1 MAEMAQREMLKGS
14 IWWPPSYAVT
24 SLWNH
29 KARNIGIALIL
40 AISVSIPT
48 TVFIWTGTGTSLA
61 VDEYF
66 EENAYQIN
74 LRVQSS
80 LTDYS
85 ALIEARD
92 YALASPFI
100 EYAHVVPS
108 SVCIL
113 QGDWDDWT
121 LYNIGYLNYR
131 EGIKDGRI
139 ILGNNEMLDAFSTEL
154 EWRGQLTLNPGEVVV
169 SEFFVESAADVHG
182 VTIDVGSIID
192 IDLLRF
198 GAKQRPKDDE
208 WATPEELG
216 RVGLKGL
223 RVVGIFK
230 VVRVS
235 MIGQLFTSKSR
246 LNWDPLGR
254 ADTVLGM
261 NDSVIMLQDQLDPA
275 VVNDVST
282 RGYFSPVGLLRASAE
297 GLKAAGTTSVTYNL
311 VSLKIRLEEMFP
323 ELQVT
328 GLTTIAELQGH
339 IATYVRS
346 QILIIL
352 ALPVMVMSLMLTI
365 FTSETSISYRKGEIS
380 ALRAKGASFNQ
391 IFAAVIWESVALAVL
406 GFIVGFLLSLVMA
419 PLMGAS
425 TGLLTFSTETFQLFL
440 ENAVVPLQAIILAA
454 AISMYLP
461 AAYLLHVARRIDV
474 AEVGQPTSRNEYEV
488 PEETNPLVYPLGLT
502 VVLSLLVAMPII
514 ITPVNEIA
522 LIQLLI
528 ATLGL
533 FASSYLGSRGMRI
546 ATAYASGRITPI
558 IGEKS
563 LYLRQSLR
571 RRKGQF
577 IPLLVILTLTLTTT
591 TMVLIQTQS
600 LETTLDR
607 EMRYSIG
614 ADMRVETYGT
624 PLSFFD
630 TIENFPGVEEASPV
644 VHTTAVVGAEQ
655 FWLEGI
661 YPMAYLNV
669 ANFDASSF
677 VSGTPE
683 SVLTSLNA
691 TENGI
696 VISQFY
702 SEIWSRAIGDQVT
715 VLVATIDSTIFVDF
729 EVVGIMKSAPG
740 FGMAARADLKGA
752 PFGDYFGFQVT
763 GPGFALVNLE
773 YLTGLTSIDEVEVF
787 FVDITSYEEV
797 QPLVE
802 AIESDKNAE
811 IYTVENVNLSDLPG
825 ISPFLSGTQG
835 LAMISYVLCAAMGLS
850 AIGLFLGS
858 AVSERQSE
866 YAVFRALGGTKK
878 QVVSMVFGEFAG
890 LILAALAISFIL
902 GIVFGYVMTSLT
914 LGISM
919 VFPILAEAIAFP
931 VVVMLLTLALEGL
944 VMVIA
949 CYIPARNAGSVDPAK
964 VLRNL

>member
-1 MAEMAQREMLKGS
+1 MKEVVQHEMLKGS
-14 IWWPPSYAVT
+14 IWWPPSYAMT

-29 KARNIGIALIL
+29 KVRNIGIALIL
-40 AISVSIPT
+40 AVSVSIPT

-74 LRVQSS
+74 LRVQTS

-85 ALIEARD
+85 SLVEARD
-92 YALASPFI
+92 FALASPFI

-154 EWRGQLTLNPGEVVV
+154 EWRGELRLDPGEVIV
-169 SEFFVESAADVHG
+169 SEYFVESAAVVHD
-182 VTIDVGSIID
+182 VTIDIGSVISLD
-192 IDLLRF
+192 ILRY

-216 RVGLKGL
+216 RIGLKGL

-235 MIGQLFTSKSR
+235 MLGQLFTSRSR

-254 ADTVLGM
+254 PDTVLGM

-275 VVNDVST
+275 VINDVST

-297 GLKAAGTTSVTYNL
+297 ELKAAGLTTVTYNL
-311 VSLKIRLEEMFP
+311 ASLKVRIEEMFP
-323 ELQVT
+323 ELRVT
-328 GLTTIAELQGH
+328 GLTTIDELQAH

-346 QILIIL
+346 QVLIIL
-352 ALPVMVMSLMLTI
+352 ALPVMIMSLMLTI
-365 FTSETSISYRKGEIS
+365 FTSETSISYRRGEIS

-391 IFAAVIWESVALAVL
+391 IFAAVIWESIVLAAI
-406 GFIVGFLLSLVMA
+406 GFIVGFFLSLVMA

-425 TGLLTFSTETFQLFL
+425 TGLLTFNMETFQLFL
-440 ENAVVPLQAIILAA
+440 ESTVVPIQAVILAA

-461 AAYLLHVARRIDV
+461 SAYLLHVARRIDV
-474 AEVGQPTSRNEYEV
+474 SEVGQPTSRNEYEL
-488 PEETNPLVYPLGLT
+488 PEETNPLVYPLGLLLI
-502 VVLSLLVAMPII
+502 VSVLIAMPILI
-514 ITPVNEIA
+514 PPVNEIA
-522 LIQLLI
+522 LLQLLV
-528 ATLGL
+528 ATVGL
-533 FASSYLGSRGMRI
+533 FASAYLGSRAMRI
-546 ATAYASGRITPI
+546 ATSHASGKFTPI

-563 LYLRQSLR
+563 LYLQQSLR

-600 LETTLDR
+600 FEATLDR
-607 EMRYSIG
+607 EMRYSLG

-630 TIENFPGVEEASPV
+630 TIEDFPGVVAASPV
-644 VHTTAVVGAEQ
+644 VHTTAAVGTEI
-655 FWLEGI
+655 FWLKGI
-661 YPMAYLNV
+661 RPTVYLNV
-669 ANFDASSF
+669 ADFDSSSF
-677 VSGTPE
+677 VSGTPQ
-683 SVLTSLNA
+683 SVLTSLNG

-702 SEIWSRAIGDQVT
+702 SEIWGRGVGDQVT
-715 VLVATIDSTIFVDF
+715 VLVATSTSTIFVDF
-729 EVVGIMKSAPG
+729 EIVGIMKSAPG
-740 FGMAARADLKGA
+740 FGMAAAADLGGT
-752 PFGDYFGFQVT
+752 PFGAYFGFQVSLR
-763 GPGFALVNLE
+763 GFALVNLE
-773 YLTGLTSIDEVEVF
+773 YLSNVTAISDVEVYL
-787 FVDITSYEEV
+787 VDITSYEEV

-802 AIESDKNAE
+802 VIRSDKNAE
-811 IYTVENVNLSDLPG
+811 IYTVENVSLLDLPG
-825 ISPFLSGTQG
+825 ISPFLTGTQG
-835 LAMISYVLCAAMGLS
+835 LTTISYILCAAMGLS
-850 AIGLFLGS
+850 AIGLFLSS

-866 YAVFRALGGTKK
+866 YAIFRALGGTKK

-902 GIVFGYVMTSLT
+902 GIVFGYVMTFLT

-919 VFPILAEAIAFP
+919 VFPILAETIALP
-931 VVVMLLTLALEGL
+931 VTVMVLTLTLEGM

-949 CYIPARNAGSVDPAK
+949 CYIPARRAGSVDPAQ